1 MFEIRSLPLVVASAI
16 LATMPAGM
24 FAQSDLSGK
33 WLNILHEDQPER
45 IPGPELGDYLGI
57 PINSAA
63 RLAGET
69 WDATI
74 LTLPEY
80 QCRVHP
86 SDYGPRGPALIHI
99 WSETDRATQQV
110 IAWHTHITTWEVE
123 RTIWMDGRPHP
134 PDYALFTSQGFST
147 GKWDGDILTFTTDH
161 LKRGWIRRNGIP
173 RSAKAVVTEH
183 FIRHGDY
190 LTLETIVNDPAYL
203 TEPFIRTTDFSL
215 ALQNPMTAY
224 PCESV
229 EEVVGR
235 PEGYFPHHLPG
246 TNKFLSEFA
255 DRFHIPLQATMGG
268 AETMYPEYKATL
280 KKLAAQAPAPANTQ
294 TKK

>member
-1 MFEIRSLPLVVASAI
+1 MYRPCLTFLVLTALALPV
-16 LATMPAGM
+16 GG

-33 WLNILHEDQPER
+33 WNNILHEDQPER

-57 PINSAA
+57 PINPAG

-86 SDYGPRGPALIHI
+86 SDYGIRGPALVHL

-123 RTIWMDGRPHP
+123 RTIWMDDRPRP
-134 PDYALFTSQGFST
+134 PEYALYSSQGFST
-147 GKWDGDILTFTTDH
+147 GKWDGDILTITTDH

-183 FIRHGDY
+183 LIRHGDY
-190 LTLETIVNDPAYL
+190 LTWTTIVNDPAYL
-203 TEPFIRTTDFSL
+203 TEPFIRTTDFQY
-215 ALQNPMTAY
+215 APNNNMTAY

-235 PEGYFPHHLPG
+235 REGYFPHHLPG
-246 TNKFLSEFA
+246 TNQFLPEFGQ
-255 DRFHIPLQATMGG
+255 RFNIPFEATQGG
-268 AETMYPEYKATL
+268 AQTMYPEYKAKL
-280 KKLAAQAPAPANTQ
+280 KAMAPQPKAPTQAA
-294 TKK
+294 K

>member
-1 MFEIRSLPLVVASAI
+1 M
-16 LATMPAGM
+16 
-24 FAQSDLSGK
+24 
-33 WLNILHEDQPER
+33 
-45 IPGPELGDYLGI
+45 
-57 PINSAA
+57 
-63 RLAGET
+63 
-69 WDATI
+69 
-74 LTLPEY
+74 
-80 QCRVHP
+80 
-86 SDYGPRGPALIHI
+86 
-99 WSETDRATQQV
+99 
-110 IAWHTHITTWEVE
+110 
-123 RTIWMDGRPHP
+123 
-134 PDYALFTSQGFST
+134 
-147 GKWDGDILTFTTDH
+147 
-161 LKRGWIRRNGIP
+161 
-173 RSAKAVVTEH
+173 
-183 FIRHGDY
+183 
-190 LTLETIVNDPAYL
+190 NDPAYL